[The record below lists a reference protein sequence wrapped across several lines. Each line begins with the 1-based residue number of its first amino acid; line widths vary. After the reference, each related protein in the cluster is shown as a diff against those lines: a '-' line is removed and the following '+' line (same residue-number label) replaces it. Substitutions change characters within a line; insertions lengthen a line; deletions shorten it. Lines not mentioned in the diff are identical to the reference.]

1 MRLRIKTVWFKKGEG
16 PREDDQTGSVIAANI
31 WKISDQV
38 VTRLSKADYD
48 IITPQRGF
56 KIIGETIA
64 FLLHISDRMI
74 YERVDEERR
83 ASLIQFT
90 AGRLAEIMEQNIH
103 DLLGDFDHP
112 YQETFLDFLNRRNE
126 DYATFDFVPEKPDF
140 SVFRYF
146 GNAIRED
153 LEKQDQPWIVDQ
165 LTEIDGPD
173 AVETLVKVINGLF
186 KEED

>member
-1 MRLRIKTVWFKKGEG
+1 MG
-16 PREDDQTGSVIAANI
+16 
-31 WKISDQV
+31 
-38 VTRLSKADYD
+38 DY
-48 IITPQRGF
+48 
-56 KIIGETIA
+56 
-64 FLLHISDRMI
+64 
-74 YERVDEERR
+74 
-83 ASLIQFT
+83 
-90 AGRLAEIMEQNIH
+90 
-103 DLLGDFDHP
+103 DHP
-112 YQETFLDFLNRRNE
+112 YQETFLDFLNRRNA

-140 SVFRYF
+140 SVYRYY